1 MDVSIV
7 AADKEIWRGDAEMVL
22 ARSTEGEF
30 GVQRGHIPFLA
41 ALVPGIVT
49 AVQDGGRRRWKVP
62 GGFLEASGTLDD
74 YHVIVLVD
82 DAEEIGDV
90 DANEAARL
98 IDEMKQARLR
108 GSEDREPETPQPLT
122 R

>member
-7 AADKEIWRGDAEMVL
+7 AADKEVWRGEAEMVL

-30 GVQRGHIPFLA
+30 GIQRGHIPFLA
-41 ALVPGIVT
+41 ALVPGLVT
-49 AVQDGGRRRWKVP
+49 AVQSGERRTWRVP
-62 GGFLEASGTLDD
+62 GGFLEASGTMDD

-82 DAEEIGDV
+82 DAEEVGEV

-98 IDEMKQARLR
+98 IDEMKQKQT
-108 GSEDREPETPQPLT
+108 S
-122 R
+122 

>member
-7 AADKEIWRGDAEMVL
+7 AVDKEIWRGDADMVL

-41 ALVPGIVT
+41 ALVPGLVM
-49 AVQDGGRRRWKVP
+49 VVDGTSRRTWKVP
-62 GGFLEASGTLDD
+62 AGFLEASGTWED

-82 DAEEIGDV
+82 DAEEVGDI

-98 IDEMKQARLR
+98 IDEMKQARRR
-108 GSEDREPETPQPLT
+108 GSEEREPETPQPLT